1 MKFASKLI
9 LCMLTCPSK
18 LHDCAHVRVFLSVWF
33 SVQHVELVVSQQLQN
48 QQEFP
53 HRLKS
58 YGILYDKFANSI
70 QHLRLIKIAY
80 LCTLSIHIQIQ
91 YLYRYYLISFLIAI
105 GLAIT
110 LYVFAYVNSFLPLH
124 QTYLCLNMLLGDTLP
139 QVKLAL
145 NVAHVSGPVNLY
157 FNFQALIL
165 IS

>member
-1 MKFASKLI
+1 MNLPFPYITRISKRRWNSHPSWFYVCWRVPQNYTIVLMCACSYPFG
-9 LCMLTCPSK
+9 LVCSTLSLWCPSSCK
-18 LHDCAHVRVFLSVWF
+18 TNKFL
-33 SVQHVELVVSQQLQN
+33 
-48 QQEFP
+48 
-53 HRLKS
+53 HRLES

-145 NVAHVSGPVNLY
+145 T
-157 FNFQALIL
+157 
-165 IS
+165 

>member
-1 MKFASKLI
+1 
-9 LCMLTCPSK
+9 
-18 LHDCAHVRVFLSVWF
+18 VRVFLSVWF

-91 YLYRYYLISFLIAI
+91 YLYRYYLISFPIAI
-105 GLAIT
+105 GLAMT

-145 NVAHVSGPVNLY
+145 T
-157 FNFQALIL
+157 
-165 IS
+165 

>member
-1 MKFASKLI
+1 M
-9 LCMLTCPSK
+9 
-18 LHDCAHVRVFLSVWF
+18 RVFLSVWF

-48 QQEFP
+48 QQEFL

-145 NVAHVSGPVNLY
+145 T
-157 FNFQALIL
+157 
-165 IS
+165 